1 MSRDVEGTTVMA
13 RAIAVKAQHEFGAAM
28 PADTVVLDFADRNRP
43 GLKTSGVRGLA
54 IEFDLPEA
62 IMLRG
67 GDALVLDDGRLVDVV
82 AAPEQLIELRSR
94 TPGDLV
100 RAALQIGSRHL
111 AAQVLPNGIRLR
123 PDAAI
128 ETVLA
133 ALGVKITSIETSFD
147 PEGGAYAASA
157 HDHDHHDHDHHGHDH
172 AGHGHEAHGHKADDH
187 KHHDHDHG
195 GHDHDHHHPHD

>member
-1 MSRDVEGTTVMA
+1 MA

-100 RAALQIGSRHL
+100 RAALQIGSQHL

-147 PEGGAYAASA
+147 PEGGAYAAAA
-157 HDHDHHDHDHHGHDH
+157 HDHDHHDHAGHDHHGHDH
-172 AGHGHEAHGHKADDH
+172 SGHGHGHEAHGHKADDH